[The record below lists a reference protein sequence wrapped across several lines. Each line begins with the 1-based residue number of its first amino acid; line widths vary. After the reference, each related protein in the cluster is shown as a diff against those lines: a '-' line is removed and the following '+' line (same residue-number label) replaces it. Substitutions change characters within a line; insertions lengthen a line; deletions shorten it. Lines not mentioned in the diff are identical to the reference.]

1 MDSYE
6 LMEQLEEADL
16 AVEEGERLLT
26 KQRSVLH
33 LLRARK
39 YDTKRAETMLDNL
52 KRAQSLLL
60 SAREQILAEVAKYRS
75 DANRTH

>member
-1 MDSYE
+1 MDNYE

-39 YDTKRAETMLDNL
+39 YDTKRAERMLDNL

>member
-1 MDSYE
+1 MDQYE
-6 LMEQLEEADL
+6 LLEQLTEADL
-16 AVEEGERLLT
+16 AVEEGERMLT
-26 KQRSVLH
+26 RQRSVLN
-33 LLRARK
+33 LLRARN

-75 DANRTH
+75 DSSRTH